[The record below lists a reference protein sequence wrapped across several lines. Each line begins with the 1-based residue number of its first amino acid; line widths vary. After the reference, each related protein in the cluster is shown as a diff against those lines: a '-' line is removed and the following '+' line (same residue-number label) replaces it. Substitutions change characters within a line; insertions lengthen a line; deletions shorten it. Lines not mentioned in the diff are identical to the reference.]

1 MVNEFP
7 HLCPTASVLP
17 MGALMCTTHLLPLF
31 RPLLLVINARNKC
44 VTLVWIVIM
53 ENNDSSYFS
62 THQLPPCSSLH
73 LWDKIRTQFLLLH
86 LSCLMHLLRVDVS
99 STAWHMYGQD
109 VPVVSVFLNVS
120 AHDLPFILCFPFL
133 FFSFSLHFPFFFMAL
148 CLLGVFLP
156 PRAFFLPFSFSGKF
170 PMLFTLHFRFYGRL
184 FFG

>member
-1 MVNEFP
+1 
-7 HLCPTASVLP
+7 
-17 MGALMCTTHLLPLF
+17 MCTTHLLPLF

-99 STAWHMYGQD
+99 STA
-109 VPVVSVFLNVS
+109 
-120 AHDLPFILCFPFL
+120 
-133 FFSFSLHFPFFFMAL
+133 
-148 CLLGVFLP
+148 
-156 PRAFFLPFSFSGKF
+156 
-170 PMLFTLHFRFYGRL
+170 
-184 FFG
+184 